1 VSVGSSGKDGPRG
14 FDGGWGFSVRHLSLA
29 FTGGSVQTKP
39 KIRIDPMNVR
49 ILNILQQDGRATTA
63 EIARRMKRAESTIKE
78 RIGLMEKAG
87 VIKGYT
93 AIVDKAALGYT
104 TQALIFCN
112 IPSELIDQVDE
123 KLLEIKNVLRLY
135 HMTGERRCVIK
146 IVTKKNEE
154 VWNLVH
160 RVLIPM
166 GIKDVDSHIVMR
178 VADRNPPETIIEEPV
193 RED

>member
-1 VSVGSSGKDGPRG
+1 ME
-14 FDGGWGFSVRHLSLA
+14 
-29 FTGGSVQTKP
+29 TKP

-63 EIARRMKRAESTIKE
+63 EIARKMKRAESTIKE

-93 AIVDKAALGYT
+93 AVVDKRALGYT

-123 KLLEIKNVLRLY
+123 KLLTKLY
-135 HMTGERRCVIK
+135 TSC
-146 IVTKKNEE
+146 
-154 VWNLVH
+154 
-160 RVLIPM
+160 
-166 GIKDVDSHIVMR
+166 
-178 VADRNPPETIIEEPV
+178 
-193 RED
+193 

>member
-1 VSVGSSGKDGPRG
+1 ME
-14 FDGGWGFSVRHLSLA
+14 
-29 FTGGSVQTKP
+29 TKP

-63 EIARRMKRAESTIKE
+63 EIARKMKRAESTIKE

-93 AIVDKAALGYT
+93 AVVDKRALGYT

-146 IVTKKNEE
+146 IATKKNEE

-160 RVLIPM
+160 RVLIPL
-166 GIKDVDSHIVMR
+166 GVKDVDSHIVMR

-193 RED
+193 REDWS